1 MKLCPLFESIELPE
15 LIRPG
20 NVPMTPHNVML
31 ATVGL
36 CNDALPREAIEAA
49 IAALMLCREARDYPT
64 RELYAD
70 YIEQLRAL
78 QSIGG
83 E

>member
-1 MKLCPLFESIELPE
+1 MKLCPLFDKLLQETTAMHGL
-15 LIRPG
+15 
-20 NVPMTPHNVML
+20 
-31 ATVGL
+31 TVAK

-49 IAALMLCREARDYPT
+49 IASLMLCREARDYPT

-78 QSIGG
+78 LPEGD
-83 E
+83 

>member
-15 LIRPG
+15 LIQPG

-49 IAALMLCREARDYPT
+49 IDALEYRRLGYVGYPKVKVFDN
-64 RELYAD
+64 A
-70 YIEQLRAL
+70 IEQLRAL
-78 QSIGG
+78 LPK